1 MEQIKKLITAL
12 SWPQRALILI
22 GAISVAVGIFAV
34 AHLRHESSFR
44 PLYTSLSPDDAGAVI
59 GKLKESGVEY
69 RLSDDGTTVS
79 VPSDRQAELRLD
91 MAAAGL
97 PKTGRIGFELFDRTN
112 FGTTEF
118 VEHINYRRALE
129 GELERSV
136 MSLTEVEQARVHITF
151 PKDSVFLEGEQ
162 PAKAS
167 VLVRLRPAARLS
179 AQNTQAISH
188 LVASAVEG
196 LAPSAVSV
204 LDMQGNLLARGR
216 KSAAEAG
223 PDLSGDV
230 LEFRHQLERDL
241 IAKIHSTLEPLIGA
255 DRLRVGAFV
264 ECDMASGEQTE
275 ETFDPSRS
283 VMLTSTTSEDASGP
297 GAAASGVPGTAA
309 NLPRPPQAR
318 PGAAIAGVMRRSE
331 NVTYQTS
338 RTVRQTRIPQGTI
351 RRMSVAVLVDHN
363 TVWEGDG
370 ASRKR
375 VLIPPS
381 AETLKAIREIVSAA
395 TGLKPDRGD
404 QLIVESLPFEGTLNS
419 SPLAPHAAPGPN
431 TASRAKQPDYF
442 VDFVRANAP
451 VAVGAVAIAAV
462 LVIVRAFILLAKW
475 RRRRRLAGVS
485 VATAPALGPAAHDKN
500 DAHDLAGQGSE
511 LSSSQSTDL
520 ISLRASKADVLR
532 LQIKEI
538 LSKEPRIPAAVVRT
552 WLKQEGV

>member
-1 MEQIKKLITAL
+1 MKKLITAL

-22 GAISVAVGIFAV
+22 GAISVAAGIFAV
-34 AHLRHESSFR
+34 ARLRHENSFR

-59 GKLKESGVEY
+59 NKLKESGVEY
-69 RLSDDGTTVS
+69 RLSSDGGTVS

-167 VLVRLRPAARLS
+167 VLIRLRSRARLS

-216 KSAAEAG
+216 ESTAEAG
-223 PDLSGDV
+223 SDVSGDA
-230 LEFRHQLERDL
+230 LEFRHQLEKDL
-241 IAKIHSTLEPLIGA
+241 IAKVHSTIEPLIGP
-255 DRLRVGAFV
+255 DKLRVGAFV

-283 VMLTSTTSEDASGP
+283 VMLTSNTTEDASGP
-297 GAAASGVPGTAA
+297 GASAAGIPGTAA

-318 PGAAIAGVMRRSE
+318 AGVSIAGVTRRSE

-338 RTVRQTRIPQGTI
+338 RTVRQTRIPRGTV
-351 RRMSVAVLVDHN
+351 RRMSIAVLVDHN
-363 TVWEGDG
+363 AVWEGSG

-375 VLIPPS
+375 VLVPPS
-381 AETLKAIREIVSAA
+381 PETLKAVRDLAA
-395 TGLKPDRGD
+395 ATTGLKPDRGD

-419 SPLAPHAAPGPN
+419 PALSPEASPISGPAARGARPGYLVELMRRNLP
-431 TASRAKQPDYF
+431 AAL
-442 VDFVRANAP
+442 
-451 VAVGAVAIAAV
+451 GAIALAAM
-462 LVIVRAFILLAKW
+462 LVIVRAIILFVKW
-475 RRRRRLAGVS
+475 RRRRRLARVS
-485 VATAPALGPAAHDKN
+485 VASTPALGAAPHSAD
-500 DAHDLAGQGSE
+500 DEHEVAAGQ
-511 LSSSQSTDL
+511 SSGASLNPSTDL

-532 LQIKEI
+532 VQIKEM
-538 LSKEPRIPAAVVRT
+538 LSKEPRITAAVVRT
-552 WLKQEGV
+552 WLRQEGS